1 VKVYSG
7 KSVFPGIAFGA
18 VRLLKRQE
26 FRIDESP
33 SEDPEA
39 EWALFETV
47 KKQTDGELEALYEKT
62 KAEVGEEDANIIDV
76 QRMILEDGDF
86 LEAVE
91 DLIKNESCRAAHA
104 TAKAGKQFADFF
116 AGLED
121 PYMRARSADMAD
133 VSHRMVGLLL
143 GKQDSFTL
151 HEPSIVAAEDLSPS
165 ETLQLDK
172 KLIRA
177 FVTRKG
183 STTSHTAILART
195 FKIPSL
201 VQAEIPLDDDMD
213 GKAAAVDGHEGLVY
227 VEPGEEIRRNL
238 ETRKRRDEEERRELE
253 QVRGLPTVTKD
264 GRKVELFANIGSV
277 EDMEAALKEDA
288 EGIGLFRSEFLYL
301 GREDIPGEEEQFSA
315 YRRVAEGMAGKKVV
329 IRTMDIGADKQAAYL
344 GLEEEANPA
353 LGYRAIRICFDRP
366 DLFRTQLRAIY
377 RASAYGKIAVMFPM
391 ITSLWE
397 LQYCK
402 KAAGEV
408 RQELS
413 REGIKTGEVE
423 LGIMIETPAAALC
436 AAELAE
442 EADFFSVGTN
452 DLTQYTLA
460 IDRQNEK
467 LGRFMDTHHPAILRL
482 LRMTVE
488 GARHGGIWA
497 GICGELAA
505 DPEMT
510 ETLIKMGYDELSVS
524 PAFVLETRKRIRE
537 MNIGQ

>member
-1 VKVYSG
+1 MKVYSG
-7 KSVFPGIAFGA
+7 KGVFPGIAFGIA
-18 VRLLKRQE
+18 RLFKRQE
-26 FRIDESP
+26 LSIDESP
-33 SEDPEA
+33 SVSPKD
-39 EWALFETV
+39 EWALFEAA
-47 KKQTDGELEALYEKT
+47 KKRTDEELEAIYEKT
-62 KAEVGEEDANIIDV
+62 KAEIGEEDANIIDV

-104 TAKAGKQFADFF
+104 VAMAGKRFADFF

-121 PYMRARSADMAD
+121 PYMKARSADMAD
-133 VSHRMVGLLL
+133 VSRRIVELLL
-143 GKQDSFTL
+143 DRRESFVL
-151 HEPSIVAAEDLSPS
+151 HEPSVIVAEDLSPS

-177 FVTRKG
+177 FVTRRG
-183 STTSHTAILART
+183 STNSHTAILART

-201 VQAEIPLDDDMD
+201 VQTEIPLDDGMN
-213 GKAAAVDGHEGLVY
+213 GRAMAVDGREGAVY
-227 VEPGEEIRRNL
+227 LEPDEETLRRL
-238 ETRKRRDEEERRELE
+238 ETRQHRDEEERRELE
-253 QVRGLPTVTKD
+253 RIRGLPTVTRD
-264 GRKVELFANIGSV
+264 GRKLELFVNIGSV
-277 EDMEAALKEDA
+277 EDTEAALNEDA

-301 GREDIPGEEEQFSA
+301 GRESPPGEEEQFNA
-315 YRRVAEGMAGKKVV
+315 YRRVAERMGGKKVV
-329 IRTMDIGADKQAAYL
+329 IRTMDIGADKQAAWM

-377 RASAYGKIAVMFPM
+377 RASAYGTIAVMFPM

-397 LQYCK
+397 LQQCK
-402 KAAGEV
+402 KTAEEV
-408 RQELS
+408 RRELS
-413 REGIKTGEVE
+413 DEGIRIGSVE

-436 AAELAE
+436 AAELAR

-467 LGRFMDTHHPAILRL
+467 LGRFMDTRHPALLRL
-482 LRMTVE
+482 LRMIVE
-488 GARHGGIWA
+488 GAHQAGIWA

-510 ETLIKMGYDELSVS
+510 ETLIEMGYDELSVS

-537 MNIGQ
+537 MNIKA

>member
-7 KSVFPGIAFGA
+7 KGVFPGIAFGA
-18 VRLLKRQE
+18 ARLLRRQE
-26 FRIDESP
+26 FSVDESP
-33 SEDPEA
+33 SASPED
-39 EWALFETV
+39 EWALFEAA
-47 KKQTDGELEALYEKT
+47 KKRTDEELEAIYEKT
-62 KAEVGEEDANIIDV
+62 KAETGEEDANIIDV

-104 TAKAGKQFADFF
+104 VARAGKQFADLF
-116 AGLED
+116 AGLDD
-121 PYMRARSADMAD
+121 PYMKARSADMAD
-133 VSHRMVGLLL
+133 VSRRSVGLLL
-143 GKQDSFTL
+143 DRRETFAL
-151 HEPSIVAAEDLSPS
+151 HEPSVVVADDLSPS
-165 ETLQLDK
+165 ETLQLDR

-183 STTSHTAILART
+183 STNSHTAILART
-195 FKIPSL
+195 LRIPSL
-201 VQAEIPLDDDMD
+201 VQAEIPLDDGMN
-213 GKAAAVDGHEGLVY
+213 GKTMAVDAHEGTVY
-227 VEPGEEIRRNL
+227 LEPDGETRRRL
-238 ETRKRRDEEERRELE
+238 ETRKSRDGEERRELE
-253 QVRGLPTVTKD
+253 RMRGLPTVTRD
-264 GRKVELFANIGSV
+264 GRKVELFSNIGSV
-277 EDMEAALKEDA
+277 EDMEAALNEDA

-301 GREDIPGEEEQFSA
+301 GREDFPGEEEQFDA
-315 YRRVAEGMAGKKVV
+315 YRKVAEGMGGRKVV

-344 GLEEEANPA
+344 GLEKEANPA

-377 RASAYGKIAVMFPM
+377 RASSHGKIAVMFPM

-397 LQYCK
+397 LRLCRK
-402 KAAGEV
+402 TAEEV
-408 RQELS
+408 RRELS
-413 REGIKTGEVE
+413 DGGVTTGDVE

-436 AAELAE
+436 AAELAR

-467 LGRFMDTHHPAILRL
+467 LGRFMDTRHPALLRL

-488 GARHGGIWA
+488 GAHKAGIWA

-510 ETLIKMGYDELSVS
+510 ETLIEMGYDELSVS
-524 PAFVLETRKRIRE
+524 PACILETRKRIRE
-537 MNIGQ
+537 INITA